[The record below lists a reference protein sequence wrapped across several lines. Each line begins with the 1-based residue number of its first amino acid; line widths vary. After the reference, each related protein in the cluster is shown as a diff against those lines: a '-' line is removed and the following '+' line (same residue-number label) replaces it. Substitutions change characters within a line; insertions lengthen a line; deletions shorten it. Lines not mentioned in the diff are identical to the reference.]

1 MSSSVLHMEDE
12 VFLEKGTRG
21 LVPCRTDI
29 DVVNLVWSLD
39 PPPIREMLVIL
50 DYYGGKWVKFVPG
63 NFKGVFDIDQDFSLV
78 IKDVRVETAASYYCT
93 VGENGTRRSFT
104 NSTNVNVYGKLYC
117 SLLMCKD

>member
-1 MSSSVLHMEDE
+1 MSSSVLYMDDQ

-29 DVVNLVWSLD
+29 EVVNLAWSLD
-39 PPPIREMLVIL
+39 PPPIRETLVIL

-78 IKDVRVETAASYYCT
+78 IKDVRVDNAATYHCT
-93 VGENGTRRSFT
+93 VGENGTGNVFT
-104 NSTNVNVYGKLYC
+104 NHTAVNVFGK
-117 SLLMCKD
+117 SKHTF